1 MAVTKENGFSSSNRQ
16 SDYYDMLSTVNNNIV
31 IALDAMGGDFAPL
44 SVIHGAGFFL
54 DNLVDPGIKV
64 FFHIY
69 GDKEEVSPLLLK
81 YKKVSNNSEFT
92 HCSDNVLAN
101 DKPSFAL
108 RHRKDSSIKA
118 AIEAVK
124 KGKAFGVVSSG
135 NTGALMA
142 ISRFILGTLPNIYRP
157 AIASICPTKTKSFAL
172 LDLGANVDCNADS
185 LFQFALMGSIFAKIA
200 LKIDNPE
207 VALLNIGTEEV
218 KGNDS
223 VRGAFEL
230 LKNAPGINFK
240 GYIEA
245 SEFLEGNI
253 DVIVADGFV
262 GNVMLKTA
270 EATAS
275 TFINLIKQE
284 VFNSWIAKMLVGIL
298 LKSKLNKALTRFNPK
313 IRSGAMFLGLNG
325 IIIKSHGNSDAISFA
340 HAIKFAVNAISENLN
355 QKIINGVSHIE

>member
-1 MAVTKENGFSSSNRQ
+1 
-16 SDYYDMLSTVNNNIV
+16 MLPTVNNNVV

-44 SVIHGAGFFL
+44 SVIQGASFFL
-54 DNLVDPGIKV
+54 DNLVDPGVEV

-69 GDKEEVSPLLLK
+69 GDQKEISPLLSK
-81 YKKVSNNSEFT
+81 YKKVSDNSEFT
-92 HCSDNVLAN
+92 HCSDNVLQN

-108 RHRKDSSIKA
+108 RNRKDSSMKSA
-118 AIEAVK
+118 VEAVK
-124 KGKAFGVVSSG
+124 KGKAFGMVSSG

-157 AIASICPTKTKSFAL
+157 AIASVCPTKTKSFAL
-172 LDLGANVDCNADS
+172 LDLGANVDCNTDS

-200 LKIDNPE
+200 LKVENPE

-218 KGNDS
+218 KGTDS

-230 LKNAPGINFK
+230 LKNAPSINFK

-245 SEFLEGNI
+245 SEFLDGNI

-270 EATAS
+270 EATAG
-275 TFINLIKQE
+275 TFISLIKQE
-284 VFNSWIAKMLVGIL
+284 VFDSWMTKMLVGIL
-298 LKSKLNKALTRFNPK
+298 LKPKLNKALERFNPK

-355 QKIINGVSHIE
+355 QKIVNGVSHIE

>member
-1 MAVTKENGFSSSNRQ
+1 MCCSQ
-16 SDYYDMLSTVNNNIV
+16 INNNVV

-44 SVIHGAGFFL
+44 SVIQGASFFL
-54 DNLVDPGIKV
+54 GNLIDPSIKV
-64 FFHIY
+64 FFRIY
-69 GDKEEVSPLLLK
+69 GNQREISPLLLK
-81 YKKVSNNSEFT
+81 YKNVSNNSEFT

-108 RHRKDSSIKA
+108 RYRKDSSMKA

-124 KGKAFGVVSSG
+124 DCKASGMVSSG

-142 ISRFILGTLPNIYRP
+142 ISRFVLGTLPNIYRP
-157 AIASICPTKTKSFAL
+157 AIVSVCPTKTKSIIL
-172 LDLGANVDCNADS
+172 LDLGANVDCNADV
-185 LFQFALMGSIFAKIA
+185 LFQFALMGSVFAKIA
-200 LKIDNPE
+200 LNVEDPE
-207 VALLNIGTEEV
+207 IALLNIGTEEV
-218 KGNDS
+218 KGSDS

-230 LKNAPGINFK
+230 LKTAPSINFK

-245 SEFLEGNI
+245 SEFLEGNV

-275 TFINLIKQE
+275 ALINLVKHEI
-284 VFNSWIAKMLVGIL
+284 FSSWTAKMLIGIIL
-298 LKSKLNKALTRFNPK
+298 PKSKVDKALMRFNPQ

-325 IIIKSHGNSDAISFA
+325 IVIKSHGNSDSISFA
-340 HAIKFAVNAISENLN
+340 HAIKFAVNIISENLN
-355 QKIINGVSHIE
+355 QKIVSEVSHLE